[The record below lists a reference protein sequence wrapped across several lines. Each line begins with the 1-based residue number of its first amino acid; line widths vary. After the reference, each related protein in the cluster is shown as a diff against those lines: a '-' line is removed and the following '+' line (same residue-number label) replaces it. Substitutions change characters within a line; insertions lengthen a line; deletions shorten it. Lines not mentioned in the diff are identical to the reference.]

1 MCKKKGEKIME
12 TLTLPLNEQEDYTVT
27 ITPAPKRQATYTF
40 YQGKTEIKRI
50 TNKQPIELTSTTSVW
65 KQIRDYVDPNSFL
78 SNDGIKH
85 RINNEILPILQ
96 NYYTTTVIATE
107 QLEQEELRDKQVSLK
122 EKIDKAEE
130 KLQSLDNPL
139 LWIGSIVEWLTAGE
153 RNNILLCFLAYCSQ
167 VILKNPI
174 SVIALGEAGSGK
186 SHIEEVAMSL
196 IPKEFIVN
204 EKNIT
209 QAALFRR
216 AEESEYFYDGK
227 IVNYGDMGGSNDQD
241 FMEESKNIMKEL
253 QSEGFVS
260 KPVATKVDGAWE
272 TRELNLIG
280 KPCLTYTT
288 VPNYEFDEQEL
299 SRSILITP
307 RTDNKREFNRRN
319 RALEFKGKSYGYMMK
334 MVQESEQIQYM
345 VYLLRDIMKDT
356 VIINPYVDV
365 VIGFLKNSEY
375 YKRDFPKYNNLLKVI
390 TAFNYYHKQVYEK
403 EDGVKVLYVS
413 AEDVQLFL
421 TLLSKYELSISENL
435 SLHATDII
443 KELMELEK
451 QTPMGDDG
459 QPTLDANATWTINDF
474 MEHTKLNLAK
484 RSVQNY
490 FKELNSR
497 GFVRV
502 VEKKNNANVYELTG
516 AFSMN
521 LLEETLTLSKSV
533 KETIAYELGDELLAI
548 LEDDKPVKGLSI
560 MDHDDNVRSPNW

>member
-1 MCKKKGEKIME
+1 MME
-12 TLTLPLNEQEDYTVT
+12 PIILPLNDREDYSVQVQ
-27 ITPAPKRQATYTF
+27 PAPKNQCTYTF
-40 YQGKTEIKRI
+40 FKGKSELKRI

-65 KQIRDYVDPNSFL
+65 KQIKELVDPNSFL
-78 SNDGIKH
+78 SPEGLRNTIDK
-85 RINNEILPILQ
+85 EILPTLQ
-96 NYYTTTVIATE
+96 NNYTTIMVANQE
-107 QLEQEELRDKQVSLK
+107 LVNEELRDKQTSLK
-122 EKIDKAEE
+122 QKIDEAEA
-130 KLQSLDNPL
+130 KLKSLDDPL
-139 LWIGSIVEWLTAGE
+139 LWIGSIIEWLTAGE

-196 IPKEFIVN
+196 IPSEFIVN

-216 AEESEYFYDGK
+216 AEQSEYFYDGK

-288 VPNYEFDEQEL
+288 VPNYQFDEQEL

-307 RTDNKREFNRRN
+307 RIDNKKEFNARN
-319 RALEFKGKSYGYMMK
+319 RALEFRGKSYDYMMK
-334 MVQESEQIQYM
+334 MLKEAEHIQYM
-345 VYLLRDIMKDT
+345 IYLLRDLMKEIK
-356 VIINPYVDV
+356 IINPYLDV
-365 VIGFLKNSEY
+365 INDFLNNSEY

-390 TAFNYYHKQVYEK
+390 TAFNYYHKVVYDK
-403 EDGVKVLYVS
+403 ENGTKVLYVS

-421 TLLSKYELSISENL
+421 SLLTKYELSISENL

-451 QTPMGDDG
+451 QQPYGDDG

-474 MEHTKLNLAK
+474 MENTKLNLTK
-484 RSVQNY
+484 RSIQNY
-490 FKELNSR
+490 FKELNSG
-497 GFVRV
+497 GFVRI
-502 VEKKNNANVYELTG
+502 VERKGNAYVYELTG
-516 AFSMN
+516 KFN
-521 LLEETLTLSKSV
+521 KNTVEEQLILSPKTR
-533 KETIAYELGDELLAI
+533 KTIAYELGDELLTI
-548 LEDDKPVKGLSI
+548 LEDDKPIPGLSI
-560 MDHDDNVRSPNW
+560 MDHDDNIRKPNW

>member
-1 MCKKKGEKIME
+1 MME
-12 TLTLPLNEQEDYTVT
+12 PIILPLNDKEDYSVQVQ
-27 ITPAPKRQATYTF
+27 PAPKNQCTYTF
-40 YQGKTEIKRI
+40 FKGKSEIKRI

-65 KQIRDYVDPNSFL
+65 KQIKDMVDPNSFYSPEGL
-78 SNDGIKH
+78 KH
-85 RINNEILPILQ
+85 TIDKEILPTLQ
-96 NYYTTTVIATE
+96 NNYTTICLANQE
-107 QLEQEELRDKQVSLK
+107 LLNEELRDKQTSLK
-122 EKIDKAEE
+122 QKIDSAEE

-139 LWIGSIVEWLTAGE
+139 LWIGSIIEWLTAGE

-196 IPKEFIVN
+196 IPSEFIVN

-216 AEESEYFYDGK
+216 AEQSEYFYDGK
-227 IVNYGDMGGSNDQD
+227 IVNYGDMGGSNDQN

-260 KPVATKVDGAWE
+260 KPVAVKVDGAWE

-307 RTDNKREFNRRN
+307 RIDNKKEFNNRN
-319 RALEFKGKSYGYMMK
+319 RMIEFQGKAYDYMQM
-334 MVQESEQIQYM
+334 MVKKSKQIQYM
-345 VYLLRDIMKDT
+345 VYYLRSLAEE
-356 VIINPYVDV
+356 VSIINPYVDV
-365 VIGFLKNSEY
+365 VNDLLSNSEY

-390 TAFNYYHKQVYEK
+390 AIFNYHHKTIYERDDK
-403 EDGVKVLYVS
+403 KLLYVS

-421 TLLSKYELSISENL
+421 TLLNKYELSISENL
-435 SLHATDII
+435 SLHATDVI
-443 KELMELEK
+443 KELMELERQPK
-451 QTPMGDDG
+451 TGDDG
-459 QPTLDANATWTINDF
+459 QPTLEAGGGWTINDYL
-474 MEHTKLNLAK
+474 EYSKLNLSK
-484 RSVQNY
+484 RSMQNY

-502 VEKKNNANVYELTG
+502 VERKGNAYVYELTG
-516 AFSMN
+516 KFKKAT
-521 LLEETLTLSKSV
+521 LEEHLALSPRIKRIIS
-533 KETIAYELGDELLAI
+533 EELGDEILAI
-548 LEDDKPVKGLSI
+548 LEEDKPIPDLTI
-560 MDHDDNVRSPNW
+560 MDHDDSIKRPNW